1 MTTLRAFFLRH
12 RATALAVIAL
22 ALMMKALVPAGFM
35 LDSGSRVLSV
45 RLCEDSIGRVDHQ
58 VALTIKTIKTTAPT
72 GKHVAAHDVC
82 PFSSLAHASLG
93 GADPVQLALAL
104 LFILALGLAPR
115 TPLRLPR
122 VLRLQ
127 PPAQAPPLPA

>member
-58 VALTIKTIKTTAPT
+58 VALTIKTTVPT

-104 LFILALGLAPR
+104 VFILALGLAPR